1 MAYLLDFFIS
11 LTCTLGVVWGVVYLQ
26 LTAEGSTSDSELS
39 LLGSEIQ
46 LLFHVI
52 YDYVVGNL

>member
-1 MAYLLDFFIS
+1 MAFLLHFFYFS
-11 LTCTLGVVWGVVYLQ
+11 NMYMGVVWGVVYLQ
-26 LTAEGSTSDSELS
+26 LTAEGSTNDSELS